1 MSNSIRVQSRHSS
14 ENILAIFRVRFG
26 IIFGLKRME
35 TYRVE
40 TCNHHLTQTS
50 HRHRRLS
57 CESPITVC
65 RLTDNKDSYQW
76 YDEDSPTRNSYLTY
90 NNRYYDSVYHDQGI
104 DLFFFLRK
112 KKIYVS
118 PLPLSFTNYRSP
130 VCRAIFGII
139 TVTYVDLVDIN

>member
-104 DLFFFLRK
+104 DLFFFSK
-112 KKIYVS
+112 KEENICESAAVVVHKLPVAGVS
-118 PLPLSFTNYRSP
+118 CNFRDHHRHLCRS
-130 VCRAIFGII
+130 RR
-139 TVTYVDLVDIN
+139 Y